1 MHVYS
6 DDLKVN
12 YQGYDG
18 MWPVAGRDVVLVT
31 TREKT
36 DTKIYMPAKSCEF
49 GIPEVKGIVRA

>member
-1 MHVYS
+1 
-6 DDLKVN
+6 
-12 YQGYDG
+12 